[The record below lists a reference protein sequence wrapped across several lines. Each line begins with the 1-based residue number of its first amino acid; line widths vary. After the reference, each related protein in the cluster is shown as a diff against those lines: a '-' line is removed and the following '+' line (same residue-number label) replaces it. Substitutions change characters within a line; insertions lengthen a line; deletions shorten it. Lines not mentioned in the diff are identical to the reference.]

1 MTSYQEDVSFET
13 VKVHVLNKVFNTN
26 EMKKRVNTYVDDVYC
41 NTNENRKIRKAFR
54 NQLLD
59 TIKKENEV
67 IKTNLR
73 LVENKKPTRKRKKR
87 EYTPTD
93 YVLFCREMRKQHPGS
108 ELSGQMHRLWREKRG
123 LNKKQE
129 PVKQE
134 EAKEIFTAESER
146 ARYITE
152 ARERGFHYMTDSDDT
167 DSD

>member
-1 MTSYQEDVSFET
+1 MTSQEDMSFDT

-26 EMKKRVNTYVDDVYC
+26 EMKKRVNMYVDDVYC
-41 NTNENRKIRKAFR
+41 NTNDNRKIRKAFR

-59 TIKKENEV
+59 TIKKENEI

-93 YVLFCREMRKQHPGS
+93 YVLFCREMRKQHPSS
-108 ELSGQMHRLWREKRG
+108 ELSGQMHKLWREKRG

-134 EAKEIFTAESER
+134 EVKERCTAEEEKQ
-146 ARYITE
+146 RYKRQIE
-152 ARERGFHYMTDSDDT
+152 EMGLFYMSDSDT
-167 DSD
+167 ESD